1 MRRLGLLWALL
12 GLLMGFAMAC
22 AGGASPTPTSS
33 PTATQTPLSPPTLAP
48 KKVVFMAGYR
58 PQANLPFVAV
68 YVAQEKGFF
77 AQQGLEVDIRH
88 ASSGEHLKLL
98 LAREVD
104 ITTASAGSVLE
115 RRSDPGLPIR
125 AVVLWGQRGQQAFA
139 VLESSGIR
147 SVKDW
152 EGKTFGYK
160 TSVPPEYLA
169 LLEAEGVDRSRI
181 REVRVGFDPRVLVE
195 KKVDILAVFKSNE
208 PDTLRR
214 LGHPVR
220 VFDPA
225 DYGIPTLG
233 LTYIVHEDLIR
244 EDPDLIR
251 RFLKA
256 TLKATYWAREHPDE
270 AVEIVLKYAPREDP
284 EHQRFMLEEELRD
297 AQSDLTERYGI
308 GWMTEE
314 QWREFYDMLERYGAL
329 PKPFDYRTAYDDRF
343 LREVYRDGQLLWP

>member
-1 MRRLGLLWALL
+1 MRPFRSSGWMRVLLALAI
-12 GLLMGFAMAC
+12 GLMGLALAC
-22 AGGASPTPTSS
+22 AGGASPTPT
-33 PTATQTPLSPPTLAP
+33 PAP
-48 KKVVFMAGYR
+48 KRVVFMAGYR

-68 YVAQEKGFF
+68 YVAKEKGFF
-77 AQQGLEVDIRH
+77 AQQGLEVEVRH
-88 ASSGEHLKLL
+88 ASAGEHLQLL

-104 ITTASAGSVLE
+104 ITTAAAASVLK
-115 RRSDPGLPIR
+115 RRADPGLPIR
-125 AVVLWGQRGQQAFA
+125 AVVLWGQRGQQSFA

-147 SVKDW
+147 TVKDW

-160 TSVPPEYLA
+160 VSVPPEYLA
-169 LLEAEGVDRSRI
+169 LLDREGVDRSRI
-181 REVRVGFDPRVLVE
+181 QEVRVGFDPRVLVE
-195 KKVDILAVFKSNE
+195 GKVDILAVFRSNE

-220 VFDPA
+220 LFDPA

-256 TLKATYWAREHPDE
+256 TLKAVYWTQENLEE
-270 AVEIVLKYAPREDP
+270 AVDIVLKYAPREDR
-284 EHQRFMLEEELRD
+284 EHQRYMLETELAD
-297 AQSDLTERYGI
+297 ARSELTDRYGI

-314 QWREFYDMLERYGAL
+314 QWREFARLLERYRAL
-329 PKPFDYRTAYDDRF
+329 PKPVDPRTAYDDRF
-343 LREVYRDGQLLWP
+343 LKEIYRDGELIWP